1 MLRYILLYA
10 SDAGILCTLAYNVG
24 LSAFAA
30 RRYPVP
36 MPLWLPPPELGPHL
50 VRQGSVGAYQE
61 VAPGILVKSRRT
73 VFRADGVVEF
83 SEGVEAIY
91 DVTTIQADK
100 LVVHT
105 SPDQQF
111 AIAEGQVRL
120 LDPIGTLTARK
131 LRVEWKGK
139 TGEAEDVE
147 AISDHALVRAK
158 RVVIEPGKWEAF
170 DAQVSP
176 CNRDIPLFSFRMTRI
191 VLTVG
196 KGGTAFKPSFYV
208 GNRKLGT
215 LPNQRIN
222 LDRRTSGVQLPAV
235 LLRGDKVGL
244 SWGRGLMLDDRTSL
258 EIAASTFTKS
268 KPGFDAVWTRS
279 FIEAERS
286 IESIVPKSELSE
298 RFSNAWMERITVAN
312 PGRENRSVRAPKN
325 ALSISTAWNKGA
337 NESARDGRGNFA
349 KALEAVYELGGSTPW
364 GARVGQVRFQ
374 TIREGNNAFH
384 ARLVTGGTAF
394 LSDRPLLPGLDL
406 RVRADGMAYLGNRI
420 SGWIR
425 GSAGLAYQPIRQVRI
440 GAAYIW
446 GAESGSRLFDADGL
460 NRYPAAHLRFDANLG
475 PTKVSYLWKYD
486 LSRKELFDR
495 EYMFSQIIGCFEPFI
510 TYRQVPSDYVFGV
523 RLRSTNIAR
532 LLNQRD
538 PKRPENR
545 KAVLSG
551 APAPVR

>member
-1 MLRYILLYA
+1 
-10 SDAGILCTLAYNVG
+10 
-24 LSAFAA
+24 
-30 RRYPVP
+30 
-36 MPLWLPPPELGPHL
+36 MPLWLPPPELGPHML
-50 VRQGSVGAYQE
+50 RQESAGAYQE

-100 LVVHT
+100 LIVHT

-120 LDPIGTLTARK
+120 LDPIGTLTARRLK
-131 LRVEWKGK
+131 VEWIGK
-139 TGEAEDVE
+139 TGAAEDVE
-147 AISDHALVRAK
+147 ATSDHALVRAK
-158 RVVIEPGKWEAF
+158 RIVIEPGKWEAF

-222 LDRRTSGVQLPAV
+222 LDRRTTGVQLPAV
-235 LLRGDKVGL
+235 LLRDDKIGL

-279 FIEAERS
+279 LVEAERS

-298 RFSNAWMERITVAN
+298 RFSNGWMERITVSN
-312 PGRENRSVRAPKN
+312 PGRENRSLRAPKN
-325 ALSISTAWNKGA
+325 AVSISTAWNKGA
-337 NESARDGRGNFA
+337 NESARVGRGNFA
-349 KALEAVYELGGSTPW
+349 KAIEATYEKGGATGW
-364 GARVGQVRFQ
+364 GASLGQVRLQ

-384 ARLVTGGTAF
+384 ARLLAGGTLA
-394 LSDRPLLPGLDL
+394 LADRPLAPGLDL
-406 RVRADGMAYLGNRI
+406 RVRADGMAYLGNQV
-420 SGWIR
+420 SAWVR
-425 GSAGLAYQPIRQVRI
+425 GSAGLAYQPLPQLRL
-440 GAAYIW
+440 GAAYVW
-446 GAESGSRLFDADGL
+446 GMQGGDALFDADRL
-460 NRYPAAHLRFDANLG
+460 DRYPAAHLRVDANLG
-475 PTKVSYLWKYD
+475 PTKISYLWKYD
-486 LSRKELFDR
+486 LPRKELFDK
-495 EYMFSQIIGCFEPFI
+495 EYMVSQIIGCFEPFI

-523 RLRSTNIAR
+523 RLRSTNFAR
-532 LLNQRD
+532 LLNQRN

-551 APAPVR
+551 TPSPVR